1 MCLIIGFSFRVS
13 IIMSNASF
21 YLVFGVYGL
30 LRKNGDR
37 KRGFWDPLM
46 KISTKCSLFYRN
58 ARFCLRREMSSS

>member
-1 MCLIIGFSFRVS
+1 
-13 IIMSNASF
+13 MSNASF